1 MAGGQPVNGT
11 CQRRARHPVPRG
23 DTAGSGD
30 GYPTAPHPVEQTRR
44 GREEEQL
51 PRLQFDC
58 VPPRAAFCCWFSA
71 AAGGEPGSDPAE
83 PSPGLCQGART
94 RLRRLSS
101 HGFWGARVT
110 HGTRQPGQAGAFL
123 PKIVPCENK
132 HQNELTLQIRGVV
145 PSPQRDEGRI
155 FPTTIVRGD
164 RDRSEPPSPF
174 FPLQTTPA
182 AKDGLHMCSEPAP
195 VDALLVTMATARFLS
210 PCPCHSP

>member
-1 MAGGQPVNGT
+1 MAGGQPVNAT

-23 DTAGSGD
+23 DTAGSRDGD
-30 GYPTAPHPVEQTRR
+30 LLAPHPVEQTRR

-101 HGFWGARVT
+101 HGFWGVRGT

-145 PSPQRDEGRI
+145 PSLKGMRAGFSPPPLSVVTG
-155 FPTTIVRGD
+155 TT
-164 RDRSEPPSPF
+164 RSPPALPSPYKPPWQQRTGF
-174 FPLQTTPA
+174 T
-182 AKDGLHMCSEPAP
+182 CAP
-195 VDALLVTMATARFLS
+195 SQRRWML
-210 PCPCHSP
+210 CW